1 MGYETI
7 TIEKVTGGLGAE
19 VRGVDLSKPLSN
31 SAAATLRQA
40 LVDHLVLFF
49 RDQQLTPEQQMAFSR
64 LYGPLQRVPYVRPMD
79 GYPDIIRVLKEADEK
94 KISTFGNAWHSDFS
108 FLEEPPMASI
118 LYALEVPDHGG
129 DTLWINMYDA
139 YEALSVGMKR
149 MLRGLRAMHN
159 GRPYGVVAVPPKDM
173 RTSRSIGIERNNP
186 EADREIA
193 HPVVRL
199 HPESGR
205 KALFVNSIYT
215 GRFEDMSEA
224 ESRPLLDYLYQHAL
238 RPEFAC
244 RFRWQP
250 GSLAVWDN
258 RCTMHYAVNDYDG
271 SRRLLHRTQVQGEKP
286 MLAD

>member
-1 MGYETI
+1 VQHRTI
-7 TIEKVTGGLGAE
+7 AIEKVTGSLGAE
-19 VRGVDLSKPLSN
+19 VRGVDLSRPLSH
-31 SAAATLRQA
+31 SVADELRRA
-40 LVDHLVLFF
+40 LVDHLVLLF
-49 RDQQLTPEQQMAFSR
+49 RDQHLTPEQQITFSQ
-64 LYGPLQRVPYVRPMD
+64 LFGPLCRVPYVRPMD
-79 GYPDIIRVLKEADEK
+79 GYPDVIRVLKEADERR
-94 KISTFGNAWHSDFS
+94 ISTFGNAWHSDFS
-108 FLEEPPMASI
+108 FLDEPPMASI
-118 LYALEVPDHGG
+118 LYALEVPMHGG
-129 DTLWINMYDA
+129 DTLWINMYEA
-139 YEALSVGMKR
+139 YEALSDGMKR
-149 MLRGLRAMHN
+149 MLRGLRAMHS
-159 GRPYGVVAVPPKDM
+159 GRPYGVTGAPPSDL

-186 EADREIA
+186 EADREVA

-258 RCTMHYAVNDYDG
+258 RCTLHYAVNDYDG
-271 SRRLLHRTQVQGEKP
+271 SRRLLHRTQVKGEKP
-286 MLAD
+286 VLAD

>member
-1 MGYETI
+1 MGYQTI
-7 TIEKVTGGLGAE
+7 AIEKVTGGLGAE
-19 VRGVDLSKPLSN
+19 VRGVDLSRPLGD
-31 SAAATLRQA
+31 AVAGELRRA

-49 RDQQLTPEQQMAFSR
+49 RGQRLTPEQQIAFSR
-64 LYGPLQRVPYVRPMD
+64 LYGPLQRVPYVRPME
-79 GYPDIIRVLKEADEK
+79 GFPDVIRVLKEADERR
-94 KISTFGNAWHSDFS
+94 ISTFGNAWHSDFS

-118 LYALEVPDHGG
+118 LYALEVPEHGG
-129 DTLWINMYDA
+129 DTLWIDMYEA
-139 YEALSVGMKR
+139 YEALSDGMKR
-149 MLRGLRAMHN
+149 MLRGLRAMHS
-159 GRPYGVVAVPPKDM
+159 GRPYGVTGAPPKDL

-186 EADREIA
+186 GADREVA
-193 HPVVRL
+193 HPVVRR

>member
-1 MGYETI
+1 VGYQ
-7 TIEKVTGGLGAE
+7 TIETEKLTGALGAE
-19 VRGVDLSKPLSN
+19 VRGVDLSKPISN
-31 SAAATLRQA
+31 SAADDLRQA

-49 RDQQLTPEQQMAFSR
+49 RDQSLSPEQQIAFSR
-64 LYGPLQRVPYVRPMD
+64 LFGPLQRVPYVRPME
-79 GYPDIIRVLKEADEK
+79 GYPDIIAVLKEADER
-94 KISTFGNAWHSDFS
+94 KISTFGNAWHTDFS

-118 LYALEVPDHGG
+118 LYAVEVPGHGG
-129 DTLWINMYDA
+129 DTLWINMYEA
-139 YEALSVGMKR
+139 YEALSDGMKR
-149 MLRGLRAMHN
+149 MLRGLRAMHS
-159 GRPYGVVAVPPKDM
+159 GRPYGVMGAPPKDL

-186 EADREIA
+186 EADRELA

-215 GRFEDMSEA
+215 ARFEDMSEA
-224 ESRPLLDYLYQHAL
+224 ESRPLLDYLYQHCL

-271 SRRLLHRTQVQGEKP
+271 SRRLMHRTQVQGERP
-286 MLAD
+286 VLAD

>member
-1 MGYETI
+1 MGYQTI
-7 TIEKVTGGLGAE
+7 VIERLTGGLGAE
-19 VRGVDLSKPLSN
+19 VRGVDLAKPLSN
-31 SAAATLRQA
+31 SVAADLRQA

-49 RDQQLTPEQQMAFSR
+49 REQTLTPEQQIAFSR
-64 LYGPLQRVPYVRPMD
+64 LYGPLQRVPYVRPME
-79 GYPDIIRVLKEADEK
+79 GYPDIIAVLKEADEQ

-118 LYALEVPDHGG
+118 LYALEVPGHGG
-129 DTLWINMYDA
+129 DTLWINMYEA
-139 YEALSVGMKR
+139 YEALSDGMKR
-149 MLRGLRAMHN
+149 LLRGLRSMHN
-159 GRPYGVVAVPPKDM
+159 GRPYGMAGIPKDL

-186 EADREIA
+186 EADREVA

-205 KALFVNSIYT
+205 KALFINSIYT

-224 ESRPLLDYLYQHAL
+224 ESRPLLDYLHQHCL

-271 SRRLLHRTQVQGEKP
+271 SRRLLHRTQVQGERP
-286 MLAD
+286 VLAD

>member
-1 MGYETI
+1 VGYQTI
-7 TIEKVTGGLGAE
+7 TIENVAGGLGAE
-19 VRGVDLSKPLSN
+19 VRGVDLSRPLSN
-31 SAAATLRQA
+31 SAAADIRQA

-49 RDQQLTPEQQMAFSR
+49 RGQALMPEQQIVFSQVF
-64 LYGPLQRVPYVRPMD
+64 GPLQRVPYVRPMD
-79 GYPDIIRVLKEADEK
+79 GYPDIIRVLKEADER
-94 KISTFGNAWHSDFS
+94 KISTFGNAWHTDFS

-118 LYALEVPDHGG
+118 FYALEVPGHGG
-129 DTLWINMYDA
+129 DTLWINMYEA
-139 YEALSVGMKR
+139 YEALSDGMKR
-149 MLRGLRAMHN
+149 MLHGLRAMHS
-159 GRPYGVVAVPPKDM
+159 GRPYGVTGAPPKDL

-224 ESRPLLDYLYQHAL
+224 ESRPLLDYLYQHVL

-271 SRRLLHRTQVQGEKP
+271 SRRLLHRTQVQGERP
-286 MLAD
+286 LLAD

>member
-1 MGYETI
+1 ME
-7 TIEKVTGGLGAE
+7 
-19 VRGVDLSKPLSN
+19 
-31 SAAATLRQA
+31 
-40 LVDHLVLFF
+40 
-49 RDQQLTPEQQMAFSR
+49 
-64 LYGPLQRVPYVRPMD
+64 
-79 GYPDIIRVLKEADEK
+79 GYPDIIAVLKEADEK

-108 FLEEPPMASI
+108 FLDEPPMASI
-118 LYALEVPDHGG
+118 LYGIEIPGHGG
-129 DTLWINMYDA
+129 DTLWINMYEA
-139 YEALSVGMKR
+139 YEALSDGMKR

-159 GRPYGVVAVPPKDM
+159 GRPYGMGGVPKDL
-173 RTSRSIGIERNNP
+173 RISRSIGIERNNL

-224 ESRPLLDYLYQHAL
+224 ESRPLLDYLYRHCL
-238 RPEFAC
+238 RPEFSC

-286 MLAD
+286 ISAD

>member
-1 MGYETI
+1 MQSPSLR
-7 TIEKVTGGLGAE
+7 IEKVTGSIGAE
-19 VRGVDLSKPLSN
+19 ISGVDLSKPLSN
-31 SAAATLRQA
+31 SASAGIRQA

-49 RDQQLTPEQQMAFSR
+49 RDQTLTPEQHLEFSR
-64 LYGPLQRVPYVRPMD
+64 LFGPLCRVPYVRPME
-79 GYPDIIRVLKEADEK
+79 GYPDIIAVLKEADEK

-108 FLEEPPMASI
+108 FLDKPPMASI
-118 LYALEVPDHGG
+118 LHGVEIPSHGG

-139 YEALSVGMKR
+139 YDALSGGMKR
-149 MLRGLRAMHN
+149 MLKGLRAMHN
-159 GRPYGVVAVPPKDM
+159 GRPYGMGGVSKDL

-224 ESRPLLDYLYQHAL
+224 ESKPLLDYLYQHCL
-238 RPEFAC
+238 RPEFSC
-244 RFRWQP
+244 RFRWQT

-286 MLAD
+286 VLAD